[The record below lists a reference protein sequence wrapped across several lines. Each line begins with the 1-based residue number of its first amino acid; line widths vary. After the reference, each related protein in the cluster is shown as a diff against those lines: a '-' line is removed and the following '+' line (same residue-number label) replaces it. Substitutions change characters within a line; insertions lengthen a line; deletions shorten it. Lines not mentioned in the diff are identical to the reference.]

1 MSRSE
6 STIGTTVT
14 TTTGMIAKTTP
25 TAAIWWFGT
34 GLIGIITDR
43 TTECGGTTGTG
54 ATVIQIATKEDVQAA
69 LGISIGAGQPV
80 SPAICTFDG
89 AAGGVEV
96 HVIGGDSAQAFST
109 LAQTPG
115 AQKVPG
121 LGDDAYQQ
129 PRLRRHRDSAR
140 IARRPS

>member
-1 MSRSE
+1 P
-6 STIGTTVT
+6 G
-14 TTTGMIAKTTP
+14 
-25 TAAIWWFGT
+25 
-34 GLIGIITDR
+34 
-43 TTECGGTTGTG
+43 
-54 ATVIQIATKEDVQAA
+54 DVQAA

-96 HVIGGDSAQAFST
+96 HVSGGDSAQAFST

-129 PRLRRHRDSAR
+129 PSAGTAGHRLRLDVRKGTTQFYLIASLVAAPVQLSQMEALAR
-140 IARRPS
+140 AAL